1 VEQFTLTQAGVL
13 RWCLLLFLSIP
24 TLCLSATNEVAR
36 THNAGGGA
44 SSNSNFRCIS
54 SICQSFP
61 VVYTAN
67 GYIESING
75 RLHDKCL
82 KVHPIFGLMEA
93 RGGGSWSPGEWITT
107 RFDRTKP
114 LGHLSPAGSVAALG
128 KDPKPTAQGS
138 SPELH
143 EEKQEAMVA
152 GKC

>member
-1 VEQFTLTQAGVL
+1 MRRRSQSVEQFTLTQAGVL

-75 RLHDKCL
+75 RLRDKCL
-82 KVHPIFGLMEA
+82 KVHPIFGLN
-93 RGGGSWSPGEWITT
+93 
-107 RFDRTKP
+107 
-114 LGHLSPAGSVAALG
+114 
-128 KDPKPTAQGS
+128 GS
-138 SPELH
+138 SGGELASWRMDYN
-143 EEKQEAMVA
+143 QVRPYQTLGPSVTSRICRSPRQGPQAYRSRLLPRVA
-152 GKC
+152 